1 MTAQNAKAAKTK
13 VISQTDGLKLRSD
26 VNYQYSK
33 IYICR
38 LYLYGTAHTRCVP
51 GIDTLTHPTQVG
63 SAHQAVCQ
71 FDRTKSINPKT
82 TPLPPWCSTT
92 RTWRSFLGTT
102 SENLRRLNTSQRPAS
117 SSAPQKKLVSLKL
130 RAVQS
135 WEHFLILTARLVSA
149 GLKQFTGQITKRKI
163 NAAIQHNSVFIPT
176 GVSSS
181 DGQCSVVLARYRYT
195 VWPHCSLPACII
207 NEVKM
212 PKGRKDTARP
222 HDFVSVK
229 RSCCKCR
236 QRHLAKTWC
245 PENSCSS
252 HINQSSRVI

>member
-1 MTAQNAKAAKTK
+1 MCPRYWHAHPSHPGWLHPSSRLSIWQDEKHQPQN
-13 VISQTDGLKLRSD
+13 D
-26 VNYQYSK
+26 
-33 IYICR
+33 
-38 LYLYGTAHTRCVP
+38 
-51 GIDTLTHPTQVG
+51 
-63 SAHQAVCQ
+63 
-71 FDRTKSINPKT
+71 
-82 TPLPPWCSTT
+82 STT
-92 RTWRSFLGTT
+92 SMMFYHK
-102 SENLRRLNTSQRPAS
+102 NLKKFPWDDHWEPPQTEHVTAPAGS
-117 SSAPQKKLVSLKL
+117 LAPQKKLVSLKL

-181 DGQCSVVLARYRYT
+181 DGQCSVALARYRYT

-212 PKGRKDTARP
+212 PKGRKDTARL

-236 QRHLAKTWC
+236 QRHLAKT
-245 PENSCSS
+245 
-252 HINQSSRVI
+252 